1 MTRSIAEELAKKQ
14 KQISVSEFFER
25 NKQIL
30 GFDTLTRS
38 LLTAAKE
45 GVDNSLDACE
55 EAGILPEISI
65 EIKQVSRNQYLLAIE
80 DNGPG
85 IVKKQVPN
93 IFGRLLYGSRFHAI
107 RQSRGQQGIGISAAV
122 MYGQLTTGKPTKVR
136 SKTAKEDVAH
146 EITLMMDTKRN
157 RPEVLKTDFVIWD
170 GKDHGTRVEIHIKG
184 KYVKGKQSVYE
195 YLKGTAIVNPHAH
208 IVLTEPDGTRTE
220 FPRATEKMP
229 PSTKEIKPHP
239 QGIELGILMKMAKA
253 TKSKRMTSFLT
264 SDFSRISSRV
274 AKEICERAEIDPT
287 MKPTRL
293 KLEHATS
300 IIEAIKD
307 IRIMAPPT
315 DCLSP
320 IGELLIKKGLKN
332 VLDDVRPDFYAPP
345 VTREPSVYSGNPFQ
359 VEVGIVHGGDLSK
372 DGPVK
377 ILRFANRVPLLYQQG
392 GCACTLAVEN
402 VDWRRYGLEQRG
414 GRGIPYGP
422 AIILVHVASTKIPFT
437 SEAKEA
443 IADVTEIR
451 EEVERAL
458 RLCAR
463 RLQIHIKKKAR
474 KKKTREKF
482 DIVQGL
488 PPQIAQKSASI
499 VGKPV
504 PRLEPII
511 TKIMDVV
518 WIDDAIEFKKKHHVT
533 VTVYNY
539 TPSRKKF
546 NLYAVLP
553 PGSIDE
559 KSFSLKPNRVRKS
572 GKVRWE
578 LKSIPSTEK
587 LDITFTLKGLDP
599 EDIDEVELYV
609 SGINP
614 VQVIGA
620 EPLPG
625 DWDLDEDIEE
635 TTTLDSFVDEE
646 SEGGDDEGEDEAVED
661 EEGVGEEDAE
671 AGENGME
678 MMGTQNTL
686 EEVAER

>member
-14 KQISVSEFFER
+14 KEISVSEFFER

-38 LLTAAKE
+38 LLTAVKE

-55 EAGILPEISI
+55 EANILPEISI
-65 EIKQVSRNQYLLAIE
+65 EINQVSRNEYQIIME

-85 IVKKQVPN
+85 IVKKQIPH

-122 MYGQLTTGKPTKVR
+122 MYGQLTTGKPTLVR
-136 SKTAKEDVAH
+136 SKTKREDVAH

-157 RPEVLKTDFVIWD
+157 RPEVLKQDFVIWER
-170 GKDHGTRVEIHIKG
+170 KDHGTKVEISLKG
-184 KYVKGKQSVYE
+184 KYVKAKQSVYE
-195 YLKGTAIVNPHAH
+195 YLKGTAIVNPHAQ
-208 IVLTEPDGTRTE
+208 ITFMEPDGTKTE
-220 FPRATEKMP
+220 FKRVTEKMP

-239 QGIELGILMKMAKA
+239 EGIELGILMKMAKA
-253 TKSKRMTSFLT
+253 SKAKRMTSFLT
-264 SDFSRISSRV
+264 QDFSRISSRV
-274 AKEICERAEIDPT
+274 AKEICEKAAIEPT
-287 MKPTRL
+287 MKPSRL
-293 KLEHATS
+293 KLDGANR
-300 IIEAIKD
+300 IIEAIKQV
-307 IRIMAPPT
+307 RIMAPPT

-332 VLDDVRPDFYAPP
+332 VMEDVRPDFYAPP

-359 VEVGIVHGGDLSK
+359 VEVGIVHGGDLTS
-372 DGPVK
+372 DGQVK

-392 GCACTLAVEN
+392 GCTSTAAIEN

-414 GRGIPYGP
+414 GKGIPFGP

-443 IADVTEIR
+443 IADIPEIR
-451 EEVERAL
+451 EEIERAL
-458 RLCAR
+458 RACAR
-463 RLQIHIKKKAR
+463 RLQIHIKKKVR

-482 DIVQGL
+482 DIVQIIL
-488 PPQIAQKSASI
+488 PKIAEKSAKI
-499 VGKPV
+499 VGKPE
-504 PRLEPII
+504 PNLAPII
-511 TKIMDVV
+511 TKIMNVV
-518 WIDDAIEFKKKHHVT
+518 WIDDAVEFVKKKHHIT
-533 VTVYNY
+533 ISVYNY

-546 NLYAVLP
+546 NLYAVVP
-553 PGSIDE
+553 SGSIEE
-559 KSFSLKPNRVRKS
+559 KSINPKPSRIRKS
-572 GKVRWE
+572 GKIRWE

-587 LDITFTLKGLDP
+587 LEITFSLKGLD
-599 EDIDEVELYV
+599 EDDFDEAEIYV

-625 DWDLDEDIEE
+625 DWDLDEEIEE
-635 TTTLDSFVDEE
+635 PTTLDDF
-646 SEGGDDEGEDEAVED
+646 
-661 EEGVGEEDAE
+661 VGEEDEREEEGEEEEIIEENAEEEGGIESEGKAAE
-671 AGENGME
+671 A
-678 MMGTQNTL
+678 
-686 EEVAER
+686 A